1 MATVRCPEC
10 GYVFRTESQLRE
22 HRALYHPGAPT
33 EEPPEPAPSDAAV
46 APPPPPTPE
55 QAGWYSDPSGQG
67 SRYWDGSRWVDTTI
81 PAEPVVKTRW
91 VVLAYVGAVLFPI
104 AGLILGTYLVTKGL
118 RGHGFAAIAISIVIG
133 AAGLLISSSDNDS
146 GGDPTQDRFDRI
158 LEHSRDVTD
167 RCLKAGSSAHEI
179 NKCIQDAI
187 R

>member
-10 GYVFRTESQLRE
+10 GYVFRRESQLRE
-22 HRALYHPGAPT
+22 HRALYHPGAPR

-46 APPPPPTPE
+46 APPP
-55 QAGWYSDPSGQG
+55 
-67 SRYWDGSRWVDTTI
+67 I

-133 AAGLLISSSDNDS
+133 AAGMLISSSDSDS
-146 GGDPTQDRFDRI
+146 GGDPTQDRLDRI

-167 RCLKAGSSAHEI
+167 RCLNAGSSAHEI
-179 NKCIQDAI
+179 NRCIQDAI